1 LPKELKKFSKAAK
14 TTKLKPLDK
23 RLDEAR
29 INMLNASFK
38 SSPLHDETSAVKV
51 VTIAEN
57 KEPLKSIDWGPDP
70 EPIFSVKS
78 SIVSN
83 LDKSRQRTRQVSL

>member
-1 LPKELKKFSKAAK
+1 MPKELKKFSKAAK

-29 INMLNASFK
+29 MNMLNASFK
-38 SSPLHDETSAVKV
+38 GSPLHDETSAVKV
-51 VTIAEN
+51 AEN

-83 LDKSRQRTRQVSL
+83 LDKSHQRTRQVSL